1 MSLLEFQICCSLVA
15 LNNIKQLFDFLRMCV
30 ACSQLEDE
38 GSVNGHVLSSGDG
51 DVDGTGEFYSTL
63 EDGEIGAMSLT
74 GSTDLGHDIG
84 SASTPHKKTSANI
97 ITDHGESSDDEGSGR
112 FCAVDY

>member
-1 MSLLEFQICCSLVA
+1 
-15 LNNIKQLFDFLRMCV
+15 
-30 ACSQLEDE
+30 LEDE

-74 GSTDLGHDIG
+74 GSTDLGRDIG
-84 SASTPHKKTSANI
+84 SASTPRKKTSANI
-97 ITDHGESSDDEGSGR
+97 ITDHGESSDDEGSVSL
-112 FCAVDY
+112 CAVEYRPEIQVCCLILR